1 MINPLYDPFPET
13 VRIAGVDYPVLTDFR
28 EWIRFSDLLHD
39 KTIEHMEKLK
49 LLLMW
54 FSDEAPPLLDIEA
67 VEALFSF
74 YEASQLEPDP
84 PEEDEE
90 DEEGIDEDAAMKPP
104 IFDWKI
110 DSRFIIGDFR
120 RYYGIDLV
128 GIDYMHWWYFRCL
141 FSALPDDSMCQK
153 RMAYRSV
160 NIGSI
165 KDARERNRIAMI
177 QRSIAIPYE
186 CNEDKIAE
194 AFGGLMI

>member
-1 MINPLYDPFPET
+1 MINPIYEAFPES
-13 VRIAGVDYPVLTDFR
+13 VRIAGIDYSVITDFR
-28 EWIRFSDLLHD
+28 EWLRFSDMLHD
-39 KTIEHMEKLK
+39 KTIEQNEKLK

-54 FSDEAPPLLDIEA
+54 FSDETPKVLDIEA

-74 YEASQLEPDP
+74 YEAAQLEPDP
-84 PEEDEE
+84 LEEDEE
-90 DEEGIDEDAAMKPP
+90 IADEEDEISMKPP
-104 IFDWKI
+104 IFDWRI

-120 RYYGIDLV
+120 RYYGIDL
-128 GIDYMHWWYFRCL
+128 INIKYLHWWHFRCL
-141 FSALPDDSMCQK
+141 FSALPDESMCQK

-165 KDARERNRIAMI
+165 KDAKERNRIARI

-186 CNEDKIAE
+186 CNEDVIAE

>member
-1 MINPLYDPFPET
+1 MNPIYESFPES
-13 VRIAGVDYPVLTDFR
+13 VRIAGIDYPVITDFR
-28 EWIRFSDLLHD
+28 EWLKFSDMIHD
-39 KTIEHMEKLK
+39 KSIQQKEKLK

-54 FSDEAPPLLDIEA
+54 FSDETPQVLDIEA

-74 YEASQLEPDP
+74 YEAVQLEPDSIEE
-84 PEEDEE
+84 EEDETVGE
-90 DEEGIDEDAAMKPP
+90 DEEVLKPP
-104 IFDWKI
+104 IFDWRI
-110 DSRFIIGDFR
+110 DARFIIGDFR
-120 RYYGIDLV
+120 RYYGIDL
-128 GIDYMHWWYFRCL
+128 INIEYLHWWHFRCL

-165 KDARERNRIAMI
+165 KDARERNRIARI

-186 CNEDKIAE
+186 CNEDIIAD